1 MSTNTTYS
9 FIPMD
14 LMRDSRLRGAGVGAT
29 AKLSWAVIE
38 SYRDEAGDGESVVLY
53 DASLIVS
60 VGKSW
65 STIKRARDLLVETGW
80 LKYESLGDDRACYWP
95 QGTMAQHLLNDLG
108 VNP

>member
-1 MSTNTTYS
+1 MSATEAYS
-9 FIPMD
+9 FIPVD
-14 LMRDSRLRGAGVGAT
+14 LVHDSRLRGAGVGTT
-29 AKLSWAVIE
+29 AKVLWMIIE
-38 SYRDEAGDGESVVLY
+38 SYRDEEGSGDSVVLY
-53 DASLIVS
+53 DASLIVA

-95 QGTMAQHLLNDLG
+95 QGTMTQHLLNDLG